1 MARSDRVEHP
11 NPADSANRPVQ
22 PENPDRPVFRLT
34 VMLKPGTSAPLVLE
48 LINAIKGQPEVA
60 DVSWDFAA
68 TEKYQ
73 ADCELRDR
81 LITLLGQ
88 ISPL

>member
-34 VMLKPGTSAPLVLE
+34 VMLKPE
-48 LINAIKGQPEVA
+48 
-60 DVSWDFAA
+60 
-68 TEKYQ
+68 
-73 ADCELRDR
+73 RRHR
-81 LITLLGQ
+81 LFWN
-88 ISPL
+88 S